1 VETLCRHCGYL
12 RQPGDAAAEYQCP
25 KCGAIYAGVAE
36 ALAARA
42 GLKAG
47 AKKEAAAATQSTPTE
62 APSNAAAAQSK
73 PATGQTKL
81 AGVRTK
87 PAARKPAQRPS
98 EPRVAP
104 TPPASSR
111 RRTALSL
118 AVLCVLLAVLVW
130 LMLGRSA
137 LDDRIAERM
146 PAVTA
151 LIEQS
156 VALGPHVCVLT
167 ELFPWDSGAAAGA
180 QCRSCSALL
189 AAGLLVRREIP
200 KPTPRSP
207 ARAVYDLSDLGRA
220 IYSVAPEPITER
232 RDPRFC
238 FGRARLE
245 RIIATEAV
253 SEPSERDCVRVQYE
267 LRLDD
272 PHPVRF
278 DPNSAPLGL
287 IPPTAGPP
295 YRFAPERALVCFAA
309 DGGISLTPEP
319 RVP

>member
-12 RQPGDAAAEYQCP
+12 RRPGDAAAEYQCP
-25 KCGAIYAGVAE
+25 NCGAIYAGVAQ

-42 GLKAG
+42 RLKAG
-47 AKKEAAAATQSTPTE
+47 PRKEAAPATQ
-62 APSNAAAAQSK
+62 AAVPSNAATALS
-73 PATGQTKL
+73 KL
-81 AGVRTK
+81 AG
-87 PAARKPAQRPS
+87 RKPAKPPS

-104 TPPASSR
+104 TPTVPWRS
-111 RRTALSL
+111 RTALL
-118 AVLCVLLAVLVW
+118 LTVLCVLLAVLAW
-130 LMLGRSA
+130 LILGRIA
-137 LDDRIAERM
+137 LDERIAERM
-146 PAVTA
+146 PVVTA

-156 VALGPHVCVLT
+156 VALGPHACVLT
-167 ELFPWDSGAAAGA
+167 ELFPWDSGAAASA
-180 QCRSCSALL
+180 QCRNCTALL
-189 AAGLLVRREIP
+189 AAGLLIRREIP

-207 ARAVYDLSDLGRA
+207 ARAVYDLSDLGRV

-253 SEPSERDCVRVQYE
+253 TEPSERDCVRVHYE

-278 DPNSAPLGL
+278 DPTSAPLGL

-295 YRFAPERALVCFAA
+295 YRFAPERALICFAA
-309 DGGISLTPEP
+309 DGSISLTPEP